1 MINNKFVKCC
11 HLQLLHRGD
20 TWWSLFEK
28 KKTKRKRNKISRSCK
43 PWQTHAHRRT
53 THTNTHPPTHTQ
65 MTPKVPPAGTKKP
78 PKNLIMIVDFIFES
92 HVFSQNSYKT
102 SKPKHMWCPE
112 SCIKILDFFIKV
124 GHLYPD
130 ESLLVYQFIINQKV
144 WAIIINIKSLM
155 SQLSG
160 LGHMK

>member
-20 TWWSLFEK
+20 TWWSLFKK
-28 KKTKRKRNKISRSCK
+28 KKTKRKRNKDLQKLQAMTYTRT
-43 PWQTHAHRRT
+43 QTHNTYKHAP
-53 THTNTHPPTHTQ
+53 THSHTQ

-130 ESLLVYQFIINQKV
+130 ESLLVYQFIINQKSEPSSSTLK
-144 WAIIINIKSLM
+144 ALCPN
-155 SQLSG
+155 
-160 LGHMK
+160 